1 MLEGAMAVVGA
12 FFIVLI
18 GFVYTTI
25 QMIRYEQKYEDEE
38 NDDLKK

>member
-1 MLEGAMAVVGA
+1 MEGALSVVGA
-12 FFIVLI
+12 FFIILI

-38 NDDLKK
+38 NDELKK